1 MAHKLM
7 YGMTAEQIIKAAPD
21 WATHV
26 SAGGFEG
33 SSFLLYE
40 SAEFFQSYC
49 DMGLGGLVK
58 QLHGNGGIV
67 DVALPLNELHQLKE
81 LPDEWQER

>member
-1 MAHKLM
+1 MAVKLL
-7 YGMTAEQIIKAAPD
+7 YGMTAEQLIKAAPD

-40 SAEFFQSYC
+40 CDEFFQSYC
-49 DMGLGGLVK
+49 DMGRGGKVK
-58 QLHGNGGIV
+58 QLTPNSIV
-67 DVALPLNELHQLKE
+67 PTALALNELSQLKE
-81 LPDEWQER
+81 LPNE